1 MCVVK
6 IEFFWYELEVIGY
19 KIRHNLMR
27 SFLVMGNKRNI
38 LWINLLKGICMIS
51 VYLLHSEQY
60 TGMIWVKSY
69 GYLLQP
75 FYVNAFFFVSGY
87 LLFRKW
93 LSIDNSVMMSRES
106 YWKSLKN
113 LVFKLILPTIVF
125 ASVLYIPKILF
136 NNGDV
141 SVGEYFYD
149 VWGGISFW
157 FTSALLVSQ
166 IVLLTLFL
174 LNNRNIW
181 FYFIVS
187 AGLFAFA
194 YWLSR
199 VDITPFPWYY
209 KSGLA
214 ATLFLTLG
222 GVYQRYELAID
233 KFVGKIGYVV
243 VFIVYCVCM
252 IWDFNTHSM
261 RFGLM
266 SVNINLLGFVVALLG
281 IVMLVGVCK
290 KLNSIKIVNY
300 IGENSIVFYFLSGA
314 VPATIST
321 IFKCFF
327 AINYFYVLLIALL
340 SIIVSCGL
348 CFLIN
353 RYFKF
358 LLDLR
363 SFM

>member
-1 MCVVK
+1 M
-6 IEFFWYELEVIGY
+6 
-19 KIRHNLMR
+19 NLIME
-27 SFLVMGNKRNI
+27 SKKNI

-51 VYLLHSEQY
+51 VYLLHAEVY
-60 TGMIWVKSY
+60 TGMAWVKSY
-69 GYLLQP
+69 GFVLQP

-93 LSIDNSVMMSRES
+93 LYVNNQLVMDRGGYLES
-106 YWKSLKN
+106 LNN
-113 LVFKLILPTIVF
+113 LFFRLILPTIIF
-125 ASVLYIPKILF
+125 ASILYIPKILF
-136 NNGDV
+136 HKGDV
-141 SVGEYFYD
+141 SVGKYFYD

-166 IVLLTLFL
+166 FVLLTLFL
-174 LNNRNIW
+174 SKNRNIW
-181 FYFIVS
+181 FYLLISV
-187 AGLFAFA
+187 GLFVFA

-214 ATLFLTLG
+214 AILFLTLG
-222 GVYQRYELAID
+222 GIYYKYESVID
-233 KFVGKIGYVV
+233 KFIGLCGYIIIFV
-243 VFIVYCVCM
+243 IYWLAM
-252 IWDFNTHSM
+252 IWDFNSHSM
-261 RFGLM
+261 RFGLL
-266 SVNINLLGFVVALLG
+266 SVDINLLGFVVVLLG

-290 KLNSIKIVNY
+290 TLDSIKMINY
-300 IGENSIVFYFLSGA
+300 IGENSIVFYFLSGV

-321 IFKCFF
+321 IFKCFV
-327 AINYFYVLLIALL
+327 AINYIYVLLIALL
-340 SIIVSCGL
+340 SIMVSCGL

-363 SFM
+363 FLKIKNA